1 MVRPAEDISPM
12 TEAPLTSRT
21 IKFYS
26 HKQKGGARWTMT
38 SPTFKKLTCTK
49 GGAD

>member
-21 IKFYS
+21 IKFS
-26 HKQKGGARWTMT
+26 NDRGPAINRRVGLGGR
-38 SPTFKKLTCTK
+38 
-49 GGAD
+49 